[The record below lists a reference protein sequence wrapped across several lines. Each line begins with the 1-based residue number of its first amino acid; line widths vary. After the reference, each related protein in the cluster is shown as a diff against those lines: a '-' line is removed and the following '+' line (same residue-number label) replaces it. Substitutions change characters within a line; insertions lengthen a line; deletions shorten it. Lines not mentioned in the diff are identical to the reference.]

1 MKDKDSQYSISV
13 QRWMYNVYV
22 WIMYTYD
29 AIKIYGNI

>member
-1 MKDKDSQYSISV
+1 MKDKDSKYSISV
-13 QRWMYNVYV
+13 QQMYNVYV